1 MSSKSAKI
9 ENTFHKVGN
18 DIRDRIIDIAS
29 RVRTE
34 AQDAKEAVCDTL
46 EQQREFASEALAK
59 ASKKASR
66 LTRRHPMQ
74 IIAGALVLGFVI
86 GRIRR

>member
-1 MSSKSAKI
+1 
-9 ENTFHKVGN
+9 
-18 DIRDRIIDIAS
+18 
-29 RVRTE
+29 
-34 AQDAKEAVCDTL
+34 L

-66 LTRRHPMQ
+66 LTRRHPLQ